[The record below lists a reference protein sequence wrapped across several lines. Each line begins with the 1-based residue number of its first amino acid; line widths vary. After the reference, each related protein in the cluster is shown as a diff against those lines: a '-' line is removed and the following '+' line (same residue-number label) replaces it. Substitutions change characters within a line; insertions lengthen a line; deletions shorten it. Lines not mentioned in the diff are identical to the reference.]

1 MEVDETENTEVKE
14 VRHPREC
21 IKDFCLYHC
30 QKKDARHSKR
40 AVSECRTF
48 SCPLYPYRLGK
59 LRLEKPN
66 QAKRIQILR
75 TARRKVENAENA
87 LKRAQKD
94 AETKEQIYKRYLAN
108 VEAQRERLHEAKMH
122 VSELENA
129 FYSKEDSDGIWSN
142 KNN

>member
-1 MEVDETENTEVKE
+1 MEEQKE

-30 QKKDARHSKR
+30 EKKEARNSKR
-40 AVSECRTF
+40 SVAECRTF

-59 LRLEKPN
+59 LRWEKPDRDLSKAK
-66 QAKRIQILR
+66 QAKRIQKLR
-75 TARRKVENAENA
+75 TARRKVENAEMA

-94 AETKEQIYKRYLAN
+94 AEAKEQVYKKFLAD
-108 VEAQRERLHEAKMH
+108 VEEQKKRLYEAKTY

-129 FYSKEDSDGIWSN
+129 FYNKEDPDGLWR
-142 KNN
+142 